1 MNILKHLK
9 KISLLS
15 LFIVTL
21 FSCKKTDEY
30 RTLSPELLNFIDYKL
45 NDSFLAVVD
54 SNGII
59 DTCLFKVVGENYQ
72 FINEKNFISNEF
84 ENITGFRPNNDE
96 DYTGFVRVDDFNNDF
111 LEFKIIYA
119 KCVTNNKYFNK
130 KLLFAVVACCDY
142 GPDDLKRLFGFQF
155 DRYGYIVWSL
165 EKRDILELYND
176 NPLVFDA
183 KTELKLNNGKG
194 IDYFIN
200 KNNKFRIDIL

>member
-1 MNILKHLK
+1 MNLFKHLK
-9 KISLLS
+9 KISLLIF
-15 LFIVTL
+15 FIITL
-21 FSCKKTDEY
+21 FSCEKTDEY

-72 FINEKNFISNEF
+72 FINEKNFINNEF
-84 ENITGFRPNNDE
+84 ESLSGFSPNIDSEYRKPLRLD
-96 DYTGFVRVDDFNNDF
+96 DYTNDY

-119 KCVTNNKYFNK
+119 KCVTNNIHFNK

-142 GPDDLKRLFGFQF
+142 GPGEFNNLFGFQIG
-155 DRYGYIVWSL
+155 RYGYVVKD
-165 EKRDILELYND
+165 EMKNDILELYND

-200 KNNKFRIDIL
+200 KNDKFRIDIL